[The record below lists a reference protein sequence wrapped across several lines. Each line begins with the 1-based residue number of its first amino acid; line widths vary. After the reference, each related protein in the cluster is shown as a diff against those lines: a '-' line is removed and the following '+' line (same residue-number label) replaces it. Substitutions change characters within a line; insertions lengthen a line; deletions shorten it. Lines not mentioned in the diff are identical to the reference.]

1 MQSFSGGIK
10 IPRLKPCGA
19 KLPTPVAIVITEVEI
34 MPADI
39 YDNRELSWLKF
50 NERVLEEAQDI
61 NVPLLERLN
70 FASIFQSNL
79 DEFFM
84 VRVGSLYDRILVN
97 DNKKDNKTRM
107 SPKEQ
112 LKAIFDV
119 VRELEPQKDITY
131 KSIMLQLREYG
142 IEQVKFNSATK
153 EEQEYLENYFKKE
166 IKPMIFPLIID
177 KKNPFP
183 FLQNKEIYCA
193 LQIQTKS
200 NLKIGII
207 PANGQFK
214 RIIWLGDGKRFIL
227 AEDLILH
234 FAPSVFKNYKV
245 IDKTLFRITRNADI
259 TAEEGL
265 YDQDLDFRE
274 IMENLCKKRKKLQA
288 VRMQL
293 SESFSRTALEF
304 LMKKLGLNDN
314 QIFYLKTPLDLSFVG
329 KLGDMCNEPAL
340 KYSELIPQKSSSL
353 NMERSL
359 IPQIKRND
367 VLLTYPFE
375 TIKPFISLLFEAAK
389 DPKVTSINITLYRVA
404 KHSQI
409 IEALCSAAENGK
421 EVTVLVELRARFD
434 EENNIQW
441 SKRLQKAGCMVIY
454 GPRELKVHSKL
465 LLITRKIPGGEEYI
479 TQIGTGNYN
488 EKTST
493 LYTDLSLITAKRE
506 IGLEAKE
513 VFTDLLEGRLVTDSK
528 YLLVAPLCLRHKLME
543 MIDAEIELALSGE
556 PAYIGAK
563 VNSLCDKV
571 LMDKLI
577 EASQAGVKI
586 DLIVRGICCLIP
598 GVKEQTE
605 NITVTS
611 IVGRYLE
618 HSRIYIFGT
627 KERCKMY
634 ISSADYM
641 TRNTIRRVEV
651 AAPILNEKIRL
662 RLWEMFEIMLADNV
676 KGRRMVTDGH
686 YVHKDKIGEPLDSQV
701 YFFEQAYKRAEK
713 KEADRRRAAAR
724 KEAAEKKKAAEKA
737 AAKTDTKTVKNTA
750 AKKKKAVKKTTDK

>member
-1 MQSFSGGIK
+1 
-10 IPRLKPCGA
+10 
-19 KLPTPVAIVITEVEI
+19 

-563 VNSLCDKV
+563 INSLCDKV